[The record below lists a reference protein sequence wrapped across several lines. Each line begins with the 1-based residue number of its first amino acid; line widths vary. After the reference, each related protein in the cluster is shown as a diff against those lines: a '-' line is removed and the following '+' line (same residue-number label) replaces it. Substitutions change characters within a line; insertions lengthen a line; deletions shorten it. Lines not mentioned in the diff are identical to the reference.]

1 MTTIWLRRV
10 YDPVAGAGYRV
21 LVDRLW
27 PRGVSRERAAI
38 DLWAK
43 AVTPSDEVR
52 RWYHA
57 HPEEEA
63 EFAAR
68 YRAEL
73 DAADSTIVLDA
84 LREQDEIVL
93 VTAVRDPARSH
104 VPVLR
109 EWLAGQ
115 GIGG

>member
-68 YRAEL
+68 FGTVRSGSYQAAVAAIDRQL
-73 DAADSTIVLDA
+73 DRLSG
-84 LREQDEIVL
+84 
-93 VTAVRDPARSH
+93 
-104 VPVLR
+104 
-109 EWLAGQ
+109 W
-115 GIGG
+115 